1 MIKMAIHLKTSDV
14 KFVITKMTMI
24 LTDKLLLN
32 KTFRSSYR
40 RRHTE
45 DTCEHAQDE
54 VQGYRTAVSF
64 CSLMKL

>member
-32 KTFRSSYR
+32 KTFVLL
-40 RRHTE
+40 TGE
-45 DTCEHAQDE
+45 DTQ
-54 VQGYRTAVSF
+54 RTPVSMRR
-64 CSLMKL
+64 MKFKVTGPQSVVVV